1 MTSKPAS
8 AEPLPSGLNFKLS
21 TMMFLQYAIWGAW
34 LPLLYTF
41 LSVHR
46 EFSSIQ
52 IGHMF
57 MVGGIGAIFAPFIAG
72 QIADRWFNS
81 EKFLAISHI
90 LGGIL
95 VWQLASL
102 ETYNSFLCFS
112 LVYSLVY
119 SPTLALTNSLAFH
132 HLPDRDR
139 DFGKIRVWGTI
150 GWIVVGI
157 GIGQWL
163 LYQHTPEGVS
173 PEAVSAAQA
182 VGMADAF
189 KLSGALGIAM
199 GIFCF
204 FLPATPPAKEEKSSA
219 IGGAL
224 GAIKHQPLITLFLIA
239 VPISCVHQF
248 YFVHTAPF
256 LGQFQNQAEG
266 FINIVN
272 KIVGVG
278 GGGLMTIGQMME
290 LAVLAFIPLF
300 SKKVSRKALL
310 CTGIVA
316 YTLRM
321 FLFVYGPS
329 FPEALQLP
337 AIILGVSMHGFCF
350 GCFIFVAF
358 MVVDEECSSD
368 VRASAQSLFNLVIVG
383 IGIIVGSLIAGYIG
397 EIAKPVGEEMNYTKL
412 FSYPMWAA
420 LACLVFMMAVYPN
433 KPPAMETAE
442 TSDEPDSE
450 SGEDL
455 SKSDSSDEETT
466 GEN

>member
-1 MTSKPAS
+1 MSSNTSTTKPLS
-8 AEPLPSGLNFKLS
+8 DGLNLQLS

-34 LPLLYTF
+34 LPLLWPF
-41 LSVHR
+41 LSGHR
-46 EFSSIQ
+46 GFSPTE
-52 IGHMF
+52 IGNMF
-57 MVGGIGAIFAPFIAG
+57 AVGAIGAIVAPFIAG
-72 QIADRWFNS
+72 QIADRWFNT
-81 EKFLAISHI
+81 EKFLGISHI

-95 VWQLASL
+95 IWQLASL
-102 ETYNSFLCFS
+102 ETYTGFLYFS
-112 LVYSLVY
+112 LAYSLVY
-119 SPTLALTNSLAFH
+119 SPTLSLTNSLAFH

-139 DFGKIRVWGTI
+139 DFGKIRVWGTV
-150 GWIVVGI
+150 GWIIVGI

-163 LYQHTPEGVS
+163 LYQHTPIGAT
-173 PEAVSAAQA
+173 PEVVSATQA
-182 VGMADAF
+182 EGMADAF

-204 FLPATPPAKEEKSSA
+204 FLPETPPAKEKKNSA

-300 SKKVSRKALL
+300 AKKVSRKALL
-310 CTGIVA
+310 CTGIAA
-316 YTLRM
+316 YALRM
-321 FLFVYGPS
+321 FLFAFGSS
-329 FPEALQLP
+329 FPESLQLP

-358 MVVDEECSSD
+358 MVVDEECSAD

-383 IGIIVGSLIAGYIG
+383 IGIIVGSLIAGKIA
-397 EIAKPVGEEMNYTKL
+397 EIATINDKMNYTKL

-420 LACLVFMMAVYPN
+420 LGCLVFMVAVYPN
-433 KPPAMETAE
+433 KPPTVENETN
-442 TSDEPDSE
+442 DEQTN
-450 SGEDL
+450 
-455 SKSDSSDEETT
+455 SDS
-466 GEN
+466 N